1 MLLLGIDSSGR
12 QGSVALMEALEN
24 DLRLLELERMA
35 GGRYSELLL
44 PVIDGLLTKRGVAK
58 SELGLIGVASGPGS
72 FTGLRVGIATVKG
85 VAEVLETPVVAVSVL
100 EAIALRSGAQ
110 GRITVALDAQRSEL
124 FFGEYEIASG
134 AGEYEIA
141 SGAGE
146 YEIASG
152 AQMAEK
158 LNEDVA
164 SIADFAARIKTSQQ
178 RIFTPD
184 QKLAARLEEAGVSVE
199 AIAAPTAE
207 DIARIAFGRFL
218 AGERTELASL
228 DANYLRRSDAELFSA
243 PKLVIPPKR

>member
-12 QGSVALMEALEN
+12 QGSVALMKAQEAE
-24 DLRLLELERMA
+24 LRLLELETMA

-44 PVIDGLLTKRGVAK
+44 HAIDNLLTKHGVAR

-110 GRITVALDAQRSEL
+110 GHVIAALDAQRSEL
-124 FFGEYEIASG
+124 FFGEYEIAS
-134 AGEYEIA
+134 A
-141 SGAGE
+141 
-146 YEIASG
+146 

-164 SIADFAARIKTSQQ
+164 SIADFAARMKTSQQ

-184 QKLAARLEEAGVSVE
+184 KKLAVRLEEAGASVE
-199 AIAAPTAE
+199 EIAAPTAG
-207 DIARIAFGRFL
+207 DIARIAYGRFL

-228 DANYLRRSDAELFSA
+228 DANYLRRSDAELFAA
-243 PKLVIPPKR
+243 PKLGIPPQR